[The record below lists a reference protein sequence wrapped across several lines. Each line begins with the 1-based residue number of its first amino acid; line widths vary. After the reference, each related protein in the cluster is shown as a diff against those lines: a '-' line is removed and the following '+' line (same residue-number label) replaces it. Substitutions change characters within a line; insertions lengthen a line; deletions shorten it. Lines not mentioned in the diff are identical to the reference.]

1 VFPHQARVL
10 EGLAARVVAV
20 QETRDGGLEQMA
32 QPTLV
37 VAVVAVQEIP
47 ALPAALAS

>member
-1 VFPHQARVL
+1 L
-10 EGLAARVVAV
+10 EGLVVRVVAV

-37 VAVVAVQEIP
+37 AAVVAVQEIAALLAAP
-47 ALPAALAS
+47 AL